1 MNRAEFEAWKAEN
14 SIASSD
20 EHYNGIDYR
29 FLTTQDG
36 WIVVFE
42 HNADISEYKPLIEA
56 ADIEHARSYCAR
68 RERIPVPAKSCKK
81 YWSDNNGQ

>member
-14 SIASSD
+14 SIAISD
-20 EHYNGIDYR
+20 EHYNGIDYK

-42 HNADISEYKPLIEA
+42 YNADISEYKPLIEA
-56 ADIEHARSYCAR
+56 VDIEHARSYCER
-68 RERIPVPAKSCKK
+68 RERIPVPAKKFSR
-81 YWSDNNGQ
+81 YL

>member
-20 EHYNGIDYR
+20 EHYNGIDYK
-29 FLTTQDG
+29 FLTMYDD
-36 WIVVFE
+36 WIAIFE
-42 HNADISEYKPLIEA
+42 FNADTGEYKPLIQA
-56 ADIEHARSYCAR
+56 KSLEHARSYCDR

-81 YWSDNNGQ
+81 YWR